1 MKESIRGRRYFLT
14 ANVAKWGFISKVR
27 SDSTFI
33 IQLRQTNDHCPP
45 GPVLQEEGPISHAT
59 TTRALTILIIPEE
72 EKKRK
77 KLLLHFAQSLPQ
89 ENSPLETLPRSTF
102 SFYQKTKLNLN
113 IFSALQVP
121 TLPGHITTA
130 QPHVPRYIKVP
141 TPHSHDAHCVPV
153 YMHIIIIVVT
163 SLPVTSS
170 PHVTKII
177 LNT

>member
-33 IQLRQTNDHCPP
+33 IQLRQMNDHCPP
-45 GPVLQEEGPISHAT
+45 GPVLQERGSYIARHNKQGTDHPHQV
-59 TTRALTILIIPEE
+59 PE
-72 EKKRK
+72 EKKMKK
-77 KLLLHFAQSLPQ
+77 KLRLHFAQSLPQ
-89 ENSPLETLPRSTF
+89 DNSPLETLPRSTF

-113 IFSALQVP
+113 IFSALP

-153 YMHIIIIVVT
+153 YMHIIIIIMT